1 MNIDSI
7 AKKMLDAS
15 GASHETPLKD
25 EEGNLISAIAIVVS
39 KENTLVGAC
48 ATPYGMANAIRSL
61 FTSLRTPQEKQLIL
75 MELIA
80 EERGINNMPK
90 PSANA

>member
-7 AKKMLDAS
+7 AKRMLDAS
-15 GASHETPLKD
+15 GASHENPL
-25 EEGNLISAIAIVVS
+25 NLISAIAIVVS
-39 KENTLVGAC
+39 KGNTLVGAC
-48 ATPYGMANAIRSL
+48 ATSYGMANAIRGL
-61 FTSLRTPQEKQLIL
+61 FRSLRTSQEKQLIL

-80 EERGINNMPK
+80 EERGINDMPK